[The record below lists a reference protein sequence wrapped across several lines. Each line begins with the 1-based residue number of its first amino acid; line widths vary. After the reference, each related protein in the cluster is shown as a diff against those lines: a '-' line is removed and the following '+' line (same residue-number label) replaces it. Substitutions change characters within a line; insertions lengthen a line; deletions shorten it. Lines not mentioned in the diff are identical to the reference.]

1 MRIRDGL
8 PDLAYHFRDV
18 CVDPYDVNRVWYTS
32 APTGTHTATLSLFG
46 RDHAPTGRR
55 WVSPPERG
63 SFPLDHD
70 RACTPLRDEFLAC
83 LKAEGNEHVAC
94 RALSERYLACRM
106 DKNLMARDA
115 MENIGFGAA
124 PAPNARVVT
133 EGDREREGFVA
144 GTHLGAR
151 RGWNPFAAPRSGGGG
166 H

>member
-1 MRIRDGL
+1 MN
-8 PDLAYHFRDV
+8 F
-18 CVDPYDVNRVWYTS
+18 S
-32 APTGTHTATLSLFG
+32 ASRFQNQ
-46 RDHAPTGRR
+46 
-55 WVSPPERG
+55 PPERG

-124 PAPNARVVT
+124 LAS
-133 EGDREREGFVA
+133 GC
-144 GTHLGAR
+144 
-151 RGWNPFAAPRSGGGG
+151 AAP
-166 H
+166 

>member
-1 MRIRDGL
+1 MN
-8 PDLAYHFRDV
+8 F
-18 CVDPYDVNRVWYTS
+18 S
-32 APTGTHTATLSLFG
+32 AS
-46 RDHAPTGRR
+46 R
-55 WVSPPERG
+55 SQNQPPERG

-124 PAPNARVVT
+124 PAPRARVVT
-133 EGDREREGFVA
+133 EGDRERGGFVA

>member
-1 MRIRDGL
+1 MN
-8 PDLAYHFRDV
+8 F
-18 CVDPYDVNRVWYTS
+18 S
-32 APTGTHTATLSLFG
+32 ASRFQNQ
-46 RDHAPTGRR
+46 
-55 WVSPPERG
+55 PPERG

-124 PAPNARVVT
+124 PAPMQLAPSTSARAACALMAAVDDKVS
-133 EGDREREGFVA
+133 A
-144 GTHLGAR
+144 IAR
-151 RGWNPFAAPRSGGGG
+151 NIQSQPRW
-166 H
+166 

>member
-1 MRIRDGL
+1 MN
-8 PDLAYHFRDV
+8 F
-18 CVDPYDVNRVWYTS
+18 S
-32 APTGTHTATLSLFG
+32 ASRFQNQ
-46 RDHAPTGRR
+46 
-55 WVSPPERG
+55 PPERG

-115 MENIGFGAA
+115 VENIGFGAA

>member
-1 MRIRDGL
+1 MN
-8 PDLAYHFRDV
+8 F
-18 CVDPYDVNRVWYTS
+18 S
-32 APTGTHTATLSLFG
+32 ASRFQNQ
-46 RDHAPTGRR
+46 
-55 WVSPPERG
+55 PPERG

-83 LKAEGNEHVAC
+83 LKAEGNEHV
-94 RALSERYLACRM
+94 ACRM

>member
-1 MRIRDGL
+1 MN
-8 PDLAYHFRDV
+8 F
-18 CVDPYDVNRVWYTS
+18 S
-32 APTGTHTATLSLFG
+32 ASRFQNQ
-46 RDHAPTGRR
+46 
-55 WVSPPERG
+55 PPERG

-124 PAPNARVVT
+124 PGAERAR
-133 EGDREREGFVA
+133 GHRGRPRARG
-144 GTHLGAR
+144 LR
-151 RGWNPFAAPRSGGGG
+151 RGDAPRARGGAARWP
-166 H
+166 

>member
-1 MRIRDGL
+1 MN
-8 PDLAYHFRDV
+8 F
-18 CVDPYDVNRVWYTS
+18 S
-32 APTGTHTATLSLFG
+32 ASRFQNQ
-46 RDHAPTGRR
+46 
-55 WVSPPERG
+55 PPERG

-133 EGDREREGFVA
+133 EGDRERVDFMDA
-144 GTHLGAR
+144 LGAA
-151 RGWNPFAAPRSGGGG
+151 FDVMLEGGGG
-166 H
+166 NVGSGTSGAGVLLRDCLIANRVLRAVFHTPG